1 MAADL
6 VGVGE
11 AAWGKAGSISFSGSA
26 RSWRLAGFV
35 LTRGNGGER
44 YCTVRSE
51 EYDRCLVSQGRNWN
65 NGYSEDVQIGRKSEG
80 DGGRLDVSSM
90 RLDWVTCVCS
100 SPLAA

>member
-1 MAADL
+1 MTDASCHR
-6 VGVGE
+6 GE
-11 AAWGKAGSISFSGSA
+11 
-26 RSWRLAGFV
+26 
-35 LTRGNGGER
+35 
-44 YCTVRSE
+44 
-51 EYDRCLVSQGRNWN
+51 NWN